1 MDKGGEGGSNPAVA
15 AVAIAKIKSADIAA
29 ERRSLFPA
37 RAYFSESLTE
47 VNLVPSWGPMP

>member
-1 MDKGGEGGSNPAVA
+1 MKAISIAAAV

-29 ERRSLFPA
+29 EPRSLFPA